1 MGLPH
6 PETGRRAEAAKR
18 RALLLGLGLKA
29 GGGFQVPLPTELR
42 SDAKSQRLRE
52 EQAGGARSFLRSR
65 RA

>member
-1 MGLPH
+1 MGLHH

-29 GGGFQVPLPTELR
+29 GGGFQVPLPTER